1 MVVTTHYGALELG
14 GQRRKTR
21 TKARVLYAVAAACV
35 ASVCM
40 IAVAVSTSSPSG
52 GLPSVLI
59 GEGMDDMDV
68 SYLSAEASG
77 KDGDSLL
84 KRLQEV
90 WFVGAH
96 KDGLKDLSAQAN
108 SLATQLMS
116 AEVRQREPDD
126 AFTHSS
132 RDIASNFNDTACLY
146 LHRGS
151 PHAAPPPPFP
161 PPLEGQSSLSITRVN
176 ERLTIPIP
184 SPSPRCGSFPQT

>member
-1 MVVTTHYGALELG
+1 MVVATHYGALELG
-14 GQRRKTR
+14 GHRRMTR
-21 TKARVLYAVAAACV
+21 TKARVMYAVAAACV

-40 IAVAVSTSSPSG
+40 IAVAVSTSSPTG
-52 GLPSVLI
+52 EQPSVLI

-68 SYLSAEASG
+68 SYLSAEARG

-96 KDGLKDLSAQAN
+96 KDGLQDVSAQAN

-116 AEVRQREPDD
+116 AEVYSEPDD

-132 RDIASNFNDTACLY
+132 RDIASNFHAATCLY

-151 PHAAPPPPFP
+151 PHTPPPTPLP
-161 PPLEGQSSLSITRVN
+161 PASSEENSHLSPCHRAPD
-176 ERLTIPIP
+176 IPIP
-184 SPSPRCGSFPQT
+184 SPSPLRCGSFPQT